1 METAV
6 NDRRQWSSEWTFILA
21 ALGSAVGL
29 GNIWRFPYV
38 AGENGGGAFV
48 LLYLFFVLGIGL
60 PALIATIMIG
70 RRGKLSPIRC
80 FETVARQE
88 GLSSNW
94 MYLGWLL
101 VLSAFLL
108 LTFFSVVASWA
119 FDYVVKSA
127 TGTFTGLDADSA
139 TALFDG
145 LTSSAPRLV
154 IWHGLF
160 MGLTLF
166 VVGRGIRRGIERA
179 VKIMMPGLFVLL
191 LVLACYALVVG
202 DASRALSFLFT
213 PDVSRING
221 SVMLL
226 ALGQALLSLSVGG
239 AGMLVYGAYLGDGVS
254 IPRAAAVIA
263 AADTLAALTAGLVIF
278 PLVFAFGLTPGEG
291 PGLIFVTLPIAFGQ
305 MPGGTL
311 FGAMF
316 FVLLLLA
323 ALTTALSMF
332 EPVVAWL
339 EDSRG
344 ISRKWGALIA
354 GFVAW
359 SLGLATVFSFNI
371 WADVRPLGVLSA
383 FQDMTIFNSVEY
395 VVTSLLLPVGAFLL
409 SAFAGWF
416 ITEKTRAH
424 EYGEESP
431 FYRLWRFLVRYVVP
445 AGMAL
450 VFVF

>member
-1 METAV
+1 MSKGE
-6 NDRRQWSSEWTFILA
+6 QWSSEWTFILA

-48 LLYLFFVLGIGL
+48 LLYLLFVLGLGL

-80 FETVARQE
+80 FETVTRQE
-88 GLSSNW
+88 GLNSNW
-94 MYLGWLL
+94 VYLGWLL

-108 LTFFSVVASWA
+108 LTFFSVVASWT
-119 FDYVVKSA
+119 FDYLLKSA
-127 TGTFTGLDADSA
+127 TGSFSGLDADSA
-139 TALFDG
+139 TAMFSG
-145 LTSSAPRLV
+145 LTSNALRLA

-160 MGLTLF
+160 MGFTLF

-179 VKIMMPGLFVLL
+179 IKIMMPGLFLLL
-191 LVLACYALVVG
+191 LVLTAYALIVG

-213 PDVSRING
+213 PDVSRIDG
-221 SVMLL
+221 SVMVL
-226 ALGQALLSLSVGG
+226 ALGQALLTLSVGG
-239 AGMLVYGAYLGDGVS
+239 AGMLVYGAYLDDSAS

-263 AADTLAALTAGLVIF
+263 LTDTLVALTAGLMIF
-278 PLVFAFGLTPGEG
+278 PLVFAYGLTPGEG

-305 MPGGTL
+305 MPGGIL
-311 FGAMF
+311 FGMMF

-323 ALTTALSMF
+323 ALTSALSMF

-344 ISRKWGALIA
+344 IPRKWGALLA

-359 SLGLATVFSFNI
+359 FIGLATVFSFNI
-371 WADVRPLGVLSA
+371 WADVRPLGILSA
-383 FQDMTIFNSVEY
+383 FQDMTIFDSVEY
-395 VVTSLLLPVGAFLL
+395 VVTGIFLPIGALLV

-416 ITEKTRAH
+416 IAEKTRTN
-424 EYGEESP
+424 EYGEGGL
-431 FYRLWRFLVRYVVP
+431 FYQLWRILVRFIVP
-445 AGMAL
+445 AGMTL
-450 VFVF
+450 VFIF

>member
-1 METAV
+1 M

-145 LTSSAPRLV
+145 AHVQCTAPCNLARTV
-154 IWHGLF
+154 HGSHAVRRRPWHTPGYR
-160 MGLTLF
+160 T
-166 VVGRGIRRGIERA
+166 GRQDHDA
-179 VKIMMPGLFVLL
+179 GLFVLL

-213 PDVSRING
+213 PRCEQDQWLCHAPRTGTGALEPQCRWCGHVGVWRLSRRRRVH
-221 SVMLL
+221 SPR
-226 ALGQALLSLSVGG
+226 GG
-239 AGMLVYGAYLGDGVS
+239 GDCG
-254 IPRAAAVIA
+254 RRY
-263 AADTLAALTAGLVIF
+263 
-278 PLVFAFGLTPGEG
+278 PGGPYRG
-291 PGLIFVTLPIAFGQ
+291 PGDIP
-305 MPGGTL
+305 PGIRLWPDARRGPGVDICHAAHCVRADAGRDAL
-311 FGAMF
+311 RRN
-316 FVLLLLA
+316 VLRSLLLA

-371 WADVRPLGVLSA
+371 WADVRPLGVS
-383 FQDMTIFNSVEY
+383 
-395 VVTSLLLPVGAFLL
+395 
-409 SAFAGWF
+409 
-416 ITEKTRAH
+416 TR
-424 EYGEESP
+424 
-431 FYRLWRFLVRYVVP
+431 FRT
-445 AGMAL
+445 
-450 VFVF
+450 